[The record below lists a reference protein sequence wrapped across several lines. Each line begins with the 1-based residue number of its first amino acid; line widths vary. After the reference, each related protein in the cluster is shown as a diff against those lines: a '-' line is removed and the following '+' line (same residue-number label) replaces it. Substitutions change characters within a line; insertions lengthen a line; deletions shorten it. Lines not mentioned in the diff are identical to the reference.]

1 VKRTFIALSCFSALF
16 SNAQKATIGSRIDA
30 AVNKIEP
37 KCISWRRDLH
47 EHPELSNR
55 EFRTSKII
63 ADHLRSLGIEVKEGV
78 AKTGVVGIL
87 RGGKPG
93 PVIGLRADMDALPV
107 TERVKLPFA
116 SNVKSTFNGQ
126 EVGVMH
132 ACGHDTHVAMLMSVA
147 EILSDMKKDLAGT
160 VKFIFQPAEEGPPIG
175 EEGGA
180 PLMAKEGI
188 LENPKVEVLFG
199 LHINAQTPV
208 GQIKYR
214 EGGIMAA
221 SDWFTITIHGKQSH
235 GAQPWMAIDPVVVGT
250 QIIEGLQT
258 IVSRQSDLTKN
269 AVVISTT
276 IFKAGVREN
285 IIPEEVTLAGTIRT
299 LDTGMQKDVWMR
311 VERTAK
317 KIAEASGATAD
328 VRIDTKTLVTYNDPK
343 LTRQMIPSFQK
354 ATNNNAIVMDAV
366 TGAEDFSFFAA
377 KVPSIFFYLGGMP
390 VDQDPKETAAHHTPD
405 FYVDESGMKTGIK
418 AFCFLVLDYMT
429 AAQNKSNNKP
439 QPKPL

>member
-1 VKRTFIALSCFSALF
+1 LSCFLALS
-16 SNAQKATIGSRIDA
+16 SNAQKTTIESRIEA
-30 AVNKIEP
+30 AVTKIEP
-37 KCISWRRDLH
+37 KCITWRRDLH

-78 AKTGVVGIL
+78 AKTGVVGVL

-107 TERVKLPFA
+107 TERVNIPFA
-116 SNVKSTFNGQ
+116 SKVKSTFNGQ

-147 EILSDMKKDLAGT
+147 EVLSGMKKELAGT

-180 PLMAKEGI
+180 PLMVKEGV
-188 LENPKVEVLFG
+188 LDNPKVDVVFG

-214 EGGIMAA
+214 EGGMMAA

-235 GAQPWMAIDPVVVGT
+235 GAQPWMAIDPVVVAT

-285 IIPEEVTLAGTIRT
+285 IIPEEVTLGGTIRT
-299 LDTGMQKDVWMR
+299 LDTAMQRDVWMR
-311 VERTAK
+311 IERTAK

-343 LTRQMIPSFQK
+343 LMEQMIPSLQK
-354 ATNNNAIVMDAV
+354 STNNNAIVMDAV

-390 VDQDPKETAAHHTPD
+390 IGKDPKETAAHHTPD

-418 AFCFLVLDYMT
+418 AFCFLVLDYMR
-429 AAQNKSNNKP
+429 AAQTKSANKP
-439 QPKPL
+439 QQKPL